1 MSFHPDQHIVI
12 KCALHLMK
20 QWPLFMDGIDR
31 IYGFWPDNGTN
42 GYQGMEWQ
50 REYGEEILDV
60 SLNTQTFLKNETKLN
75 TGFQWLNAD
84 RLPFVSQNN
93 NQLALPQLDLF
104 TESKYL
110 VLHINQKIGSEN
122 SQAHFYIFFRD
133 NKSNFGITE
142 SKEAYSTSEK
152 AIIGRLAKN
161 HSDSMVSG
169 FLSHIAETVKFRETT
184 RNILKAKNNLIEDEK
199 SDFHRWSNYWLDDYL
214 TILSERDGFNYVIED
229 NVRRKLYEKCDNL
242 EQMKKSIENSF
253 VYICNLYFS
262 EPGDTIELETSY
274 LFIEPE
280 QENMNQASSTIN
292 NRVSRTADLLDRLE
306 RSAISVLNNGNNL
319 TSAEV
324 GKNMDR
330 AITAP
335 AISDALK
342 KNKVRILQLLSQNP
356 GKWPTIRKH
365 FKPVVNLYEKNKGNL
380 NGTL

>member
-1 MSFHPDQHIVI
+1 
-12 KCALHLMK
+12 MK